1 LRTVAVGQDWLAHT
15 SQALLTPAIGIAGI
29 VVVAVLL
36 RWLVHRVI
44 TRMASGVAV
53 GRMPTVLRPLSHRSS
68 TAMTSERRAQRAR
81 TVGSLLR
88 SVASFV
94 IYGVAFVLVLSKLG
108 INIAPIIASAG
119 VIGVAV
125 GFGAQ
130 NLIKDFLSGIFM
142 MLEDQY
148 GAGDVVDLG
157 DATGTVE
164 MVGLRITTVRDVA
177 GTVWYVCN
185 GTITAVGN
193 STQRFGVAV
202 VDIPIGY
209 TADVDRALQIVG
221 DAARQTV
228 ARSPLAE
235 DVLGEVEIL
244 GAQDLSQAAITLR
257 LTVTTKPGR
266 QWAVRRALTAD
277 VKMALDTAGIAAPL
291 AGLNAAS

>member
-1 LRTVAVGQDWLAHT
+1 MLTARE
-15 SQALLTPAIGIAGI
+15 LLDPLLGI
-29 VVVAVLL
+29 VGIVLGAVVL
-36 RWLVHRVI
+36 RWLVHRLI
-44 TRMASGVAV
+44 ARLTDGLAA
-53 GRMPTVLRPLSHRSS
+53 GRVSSLLRPHRSGS
-68 TAMTSERRAQRAR
+68 PGTAERRAQRAR

-94 IYGVAFVLVLSKLG
+94 IFGVAFVLVLSKLG

-119 VIGVAV
+119 VVGVAV

-148 GAGDVVDLG
+148 GVGDVVDLG

-164 MVGLRITTVRDVA
+164 MVGLRITTVRDVN
-177 GTVWYVCN
+177 GTVWYVRN

-202 VDIPIGY
+202 VDVPVGY
-209 TADVDRALQIVG
+209 SADVDQAIG
-221 DAARQTV
+221 IAGEAARQAVT
-228 ARSPLAE
+228 RKPLADE
-235 DVLGEVEIL
+235 VLGDVETL
-244 GAQDLSQAAITLR
+244 GAQDLTQAAITLR
-257 LTVTTKPGR
+257 LTVKTKPGR

-277 VKMALDTAGIAAPL
+277 VKMALDTAGITAA
-291 AGLNAAS
+291 A

>member
-1 LRTVAVGQDWLAHT
+1 MLSARTLLDPVVG
-15 SQALLTPAIGIAGI
+15 IVGI
-29 VVVAVLL
+29 VVGAVLL
-36 RWLVHRVI
+36 RWLVHRLI
-44 TRMASGVAV
+44 TRMTSGVAD
-53 GRMPTVLRPLSHRSS
+53 GRMPTMLRLSHRGDSMSS
-68 TAMTSERRAQRAR
+68 ARRAQRAR

-119 VIGVAV
+119 VVGVAV

-148 GAGDVVDLG
+148 GVGDIVDLG

-164 MVGLRITTVRDVA
+164 MVGLRITTVRDVN
-177 GTVWYVCN
+177 GTVWYVRN

-202 VDIPIGY
+202 VDMPIGY
-209 TADVDRALQIVG
+209 AADVDRAIDIAG
-221 DAARQTV
+221 EAARQAV
-228 ARSPLAE
+228 AKAPLSD
-235 DVLGEVEIL
+235 DVLGEVETL
-244 GAQDLSQAAITLR
+244 GAQDLTQTGITLR
-257 LTVTTKPGR
+257 LTVKTKPGR

-277 VKMALDTAGIAAPL
+277 VKMALDTAGITATATAA
-291 AGLNAAS
+291 